1 MIDFEPIISFALV
14 GASSSDKRRARPYN
28 VSLEMDGKVGW
39 TERGA
44 APSTDP
50 HRRAQRWKQ
59 VFILKIISD
68 GDILRWLMETSG
80 LSSRNS
86 YVRSF
91 ARGLSVIRSFTADSP
106 AQTVGQVA
114 RTTGLDRAGA
124 RRMLRTLEA
133 LGYVQHEG
141 PRFHLTPRVLDL
153 AYIYL
158 STTALWGAVE
168 PVVEKLV
175 RAVQESS
182 SVSILDRTEIV
193 YLVALRGPRLMT
205 AHATVGSRYPAY
217 CTASGRVLL
226 GSLSEDDLDRTLK
239 ASRITRRTRY
249 SITSISELKR
259 IIRREHDRGWSFL
272 NQEVEE
278 GLFSLAVPIVDRSRR
293 IIAAINVIG
302 TRSRSTPRTM
312 ISRFLPRLKHAASEI
327 NTLLSGKAPS
337 LADRSSVLGPVK
349 RERVRQIS
357 AVHP

>member
-1 MIDFEPIISFALV
+1 
-14 GASSSDKRRARPYN
+14 
-28 VSLEMDGKVGW
+28 
-39 TERGA
+39 
-44 APSTDP
+44 
-50 HRRAQRWKQ
+50 
-59 VFILKIISD
+59 
-68 GDILRWLMETSG
+68 
-80 LSSRNS
+80 
-86 YVRSF
+86 
-91 ARGLSVIRSFTADSP
+91 
-106 AQTVGQVA
+106 
-114 RTTGLDRAGA
+114 
-124 RRMLRTLEA
+124 MLRTLEA

-193 YLVALRGPRLMT
+193 YLVALRGPILMT

-249 SITSISELKR
+249 SITSVPELKR

-312 ISRFLPRLKHAASEI
+312 ISRFLLRLKHAASEI
-327 NTLLSGKAPS
+327 NTLLSGSAFT
-337 LADRSSVLGPVK
+337 RGSVVGS
-349 RERVRQIS
+349 R
-357 AVHP
+357 AC